1 MFGFQSWNHVA
12 SWNLDFTWSPAPRPI
27 SSAQCS
33 IIGPFSALSGSTPGK
48 VFGELTGSPSPQVKQ
63 KTYPTL
69 VLKHFS
75 HRPLDCQRATLY
87 ASQIDLHT
95 CTVTCGAK
103 ERTVT
108 RGQLVRMTLKTP
120 SVPRPFQAFFF
131 AAAFPPALGC
141 GLGLGL
147 HFGLLLGG
155 PEFRA
160 SSARRFWRSR
170 SKSEMI
176 DLTENIWIPLL
187 VLWKSVGQHHSL
199 IQVLSVGPDSWLQ
212 KDAIHRPSAW
222 KPWSLLGMWWVPQ
235 VWAERILLRVKQLPG
250 AEHGLL
256 HLIFNPGRCGRVLWG
271 ALGNAG
277 TH

>member
-1 MFGFQSWNHVA
+1 MEPGTQAHFFCPVFHHRTIFSIVRFDTWQSIY
-12 SWNLDFTWSPAPRPI
+12 S
-27 SSAQCS
+27 
-33 IIGPFSALSGSTPGK
+33 
-48 VFGELTGSPSPQVKQ
+48 ELTGSPSPLVKQ
-63 KTYPTL
+63 KTYLTL

-103 ERTVT
+103 ERTVA
-108 RGQLVRMTLKTP
+108 RGQLVHMTLKTP

-176 DLTENIWIPLL
+176 DLTENI
-187 VLWKSVGQHHSL
+187 
-199 IQVLSVGPDSWLQ
+199 
-212 KDAIHRPSAW
+212 
-222 KPWSLLGMWWVPQ
+222 
-235 VWAERILLRVKQLPG
+235 
-250 AEHGLL
+250 
-256 HLIFNPGRCGRVLWG
+256 
-271 ALGNAG
+271 
-277 TH
+277 